1 MPVTRGRPSHTAQLR
16 WPRSCFPGRHVVQ
29 RLPCAGGGPQGCV
42 RGPQSPGL
50 HAWTSGCM
58 HPMPNAVGSLC
69 ARPATSVVARGLLPP
84 SKVHLRGIKVRE
96 DSLSLSTW
104 AAGSRLGHDVARAQ
118 TGSPHLQDS
127 KRGPPLQQSWP
138 TTLGFLS
145 PSSHPR
151 SSLSPVKL
159 YQESGHISPFPVQ
172 TPVFSGY
179 CSSPKIG
186 PPSLPPPFPSPR
198 LPAQQHREHV
208 PPPEDPSV
216 GSISLLRT
224 SPRTRGTWLL
234 PHSPPAGPSAAPSP
248 PGPGPGPVPALPDP
262 TRASELTLSLPRGFS
277 PDASGPWAFQTGPL
291 PQLSPTQPWPA
302 PALTPVAPQG
312 QAPILPPALSPDT
325 WSARPSRREG
335 EPRGAVPSPMRG
347 PSPLPESWGLPPAW
361 STGRGAAGG
370 GPLARERTAAP
381 TRPARRPAGLCCVGR
396 PPAPGP
402 PLSSPVS
409 TEARA
414 QRAFA
419 DMASFY
425 IWGPVILPRAP
436 HWGKRNHRPEGTKV
450 WPPEA
455 TCWKIDFLLFI
466 RRQDGK
472 EPLTLPSLSESP
484 PPPPFLPE
492 GFS

>member
-1 MPVTRGRPSHTAQLR
+1 M
-16 WPRSCFPGRHVVQ
+16 
-29 RLPCAGGGPQGCV
+29 
-42 RGPQSPGL
+42 
-50 HAWTSGCM
+50 
-58 HPMPNAVGSLC
+58 
-69 ARPATSVVARGLLPP
+69 
-84 SKVHLRGIKVRE
+84 
-96 DSLSLSTW
+96 
-104 AAGSRLGHDVARAQ
+104 
-118 TGSPHLQDS
+118 
-127 KRGPPLQQSWP
+127 
-138 TTLGFLS
+138 
-145 PSSHPR
+145 
-151 SSLSPVKL
+151 
-159 YQESGHISPFPVQ
+159 
-172 TPVFSGY
+172 
-179 CSSPKIG
+179 
-186 PPSLPPPFPSPR
+186 
-198 LPAQQHREHV
+198 
-208 PPPEDPSV
+208 

-248 PGPGPGPVPALPDP
+248 PGPGPVPALPDP

-436 HWGKRNHRPEGTKV
+436 HWGKRNH
-450 WPPEA
+450 
-455 TCWKIDFLLFI
+455 
-466 RRQDGK
+466 
-472 EPLTLPSLSESP
+472 
-484 PPPPFLPE
+484 
-492 GFS
+492 

>member
-186 PPSLPPPFPSPR
+186 PPVSPLPFLVHAYRHSSTESMSLP
-198 LPAQQHREHV
+198 
-208 PPPEDPSV
+208 
-216 GSISLLRT
+216 LRT
-224 SPRTRGTWLL
+224 
-234 PHSPPAGPSAAPSP
+234 PPWAPSHFSEQVPALAGPSCCHTRPL
-248 PGPGPGPVPALPDP
+248 PGPLRHP
-262 TRASELTLSLPRGFS
+262 
-277 PDASGPWAFQTGPL
+277 PL
-291 PQLSPTQPWPA
+291 PA
-302 PALTPVAPQG
+302 PARYP
-312 QAPILPPALSPDT
+312 LS
-325 WSARPSRREG
+325 
-335 EPRGAVPSPMRG
+335 
-347 PSPLPESWGLPPAW
+347 L
-361 STGRGAAGG
+361 
-370 GPLARERTAAP
+370 
-381 TRPARRPAGLCCVGR
+381 TRPV
-396 PPAPGP
+396 
-402 PLSSPVS
+402 PLS
-409 TEARA
+409 
-414 QRAFA
+414 
-419 DMASFY
+419 
-425 IWGPVILPRAP
+425 
-436 HWGKRNHRPEGTKV
+436 
-450 WPPEA
+450 
-455 TCWKIDFLLFI
+455 
-466 RRQDGK
+466 
-472 EPLTLPSLSESP
+472 
-484 PPPPFLPE
+484 
-492 GFS
+492 